1 MSGSLNRQRFVDA
14 ALDVI
19 ADVGVEKLSMRRVA
33 SQLGVSAMAMY
44 KHFAN
49 KDELL
54 GAAFEE
60 FIARAEVLPDD
71 QLPWDEWLTVS
82 ARGMYQA
89 LCSEMS
95 WVPWLGKLR
104 LGGNALRVTERFAAK
119 LAESGLATDASVRV
133 YMATIQLVVGAVCM
147 RASLHASH
155 WQQGEGAAATPEAL
169 PPEIYTGLANAVAQ
183 EPIDVSLPLLIEG
196 VRHQLLLA

>member
-19 ADVGVEKLSMRRVA
+19 ADVGVDKLSMRRVA

-71 QLPWDEWLTVS
+71 QLPWDEWLIVS

-147 RASLHASH
+147 RASLHAGH
-155 WQQGEGAAATPEAL
+155 WQQGEAAAAMPEAL
-169 PPEIYTGLANAVAQ
+169 SPEIFTGLANAVAQ
-183 EPIDVSLPLLIEG
+183 EPIDISLPLLIEG
-196 VRHQLLLA
+196 VRHQLLA

>member
-14 ALDVI
+14 ALDLI

-71 QLPWDEWLTVS
+71 QLPWDEWLIAS

-89 LCSEMS
+89 LCSEIS

-104 LGGNALRVTERFAAK
+104 LGGNALLVTERFATK
-119 LAESGLATDASVRV
+119 LAESGLAADASVRV

-147 RASLHASH
+147 RASLHAGH
-155 WQQGEGAAATPEAL
+155 WQQGEGVAAMPEAL
-169 PPEIYTGLANAVAQ
+169 SPEIFTGLANAVAQ

-196 VRHQLLLA
+196 VRCQLLA

>member
-49 KDELL
+49 KEELL

-133 YMATIQLVVGAVCM
+133 YMATIQFVVGAVCM
-147 RASLHASH
+147 RASLHAGH
-155 WQQGEGAAATPEAL
+155 LQQGEATAAMPEAL
-169 PPEIYTGLANAVAQ
+169 SPEIFTGLANAVAQ
-183 EPIDVSLPLLIEG
+183 EPIDISLPLLIEG
-196 VRHQLLLA
+196 VRHQLLA

>member
-82 ARGMYQA
+82 ALGMYQA

-147 RASLHASH
+147 RASLHAGH
-155 WQQGEGAAATPEAL
+155 WQQGEAAAAMPEAL
-169 PPEIYTGLANAVAQ
+169 SPEIFTGLANAVAQ
-183 EPIDVSLPLLIEG
+183 EPIDISLPLLIEG
-196 VRHQLLLA
+196 VRHQLLA

>member
-119 LAESGLATDASVRV
+119 LAESGLFS
-133 YMATIQLVVGAVCM
+133 
-147 RASLHASH
+147 
-155 WQQGEGAAATPEAL
+155 
-169 PPEIYTGLANAVAQ
+169 N
-183 EPIDVSLPLLIEG
+183 PIEF
-196 VRHQLLLA
+196 

>member
-71 QLPWDEWLTVS
+71 QLPWDEWLIVS
-82 ARGMYQA
+82 ARGMYRA

-119 LAESGLATDASVRV
+119 LAESGLATDASVKV

-147 RASLHASH
+147 RASLHAGH
-155 WQQGEGAAATPEAL
+155 WQQGEAAAAMPEAL
-169 PPEIYTGLANAVAQ
+169 SPEIFTGLANAVAQ
-183 EPIDVSLPLLIEG
+183 EPIDISLPLLIEG
-196 VRHQLLLA
+196 VRHQLLA

>member
-49 KDELL
+49 KEELL

-71 QLPWDEWLTVS
+71 QLPWDEWLAVS

-133 YMATIQLVVGAVCM
+133 RRRCLRHCRRRSLQAWPM
-147 RASLHASH
+147 R
-155 WQQGEGAAATPEAL
+155 
-169 PPEIYTGLANAVAQ
+169 
-183 EPIDVSLPLLIEG
+183 LL
-196 VRHQLLLA
+196 RSPSTYPYPC